1 MQQNTKYIKEQRLPT
16 NSLPNKWKFKKK
28 KKNLDMSN
36 AKENIKTANAKHME
50 N

>member
-1 MQQNTKYIKEQRLPT
+1 MKI
-16 NSLPNKWKFKKK
+16 KKK
-28 KKNLDMSN
+28 KNNLDMSN

>member
-1 MQQNTKYIKEQRLPT
+1 MKI
-16 NSLPNKWKFKKK
+16 KKK
-28 KKNLDMSN
+28 KRENLDMSN